1 MKVEEYLGL
10 LYPGYG
16 HTCTLPPNLK
26 TSIQISINPISKL
39 PWLDLGM
46 DYLFPDYTRG
56 TLVAI

>member
-1 MKVEEYLGL
+1 MRVEGYLGP
-10 LYPGYG
+10 LYLGYG
-16 HTCTLPPNLK
+16 HTCTPPPNPK

-46 DYLFPDYTRG
+46 DYLFPGYMLG